1 MGSTRG
7 TPMSEVAERRRPPT
21 TIYEKP
27 RRQRALTARQRETA
41 AVFFVAFVSYAVL
54 GWRIV
59 VRDHIVMFD
68 AVARLSHA
76 YFVWWNSPPKLAA
89 VGFVWPPIATVVF
102 LPFTL
107 VKPLATSL
115 LALPLTSA
123 FFAGVM
129 FVFLNKT
136 LALLGLGLRYR
147 IPMLLL
153 FALNPMVAFYSAN
166 GMSEVVYLS
175 FLVASVYFFLSWYFN
190 RRGTMLVNAGIFFSV
205 GILSRY
211 EVFTW
216 AIVLAGVICA
226 VLVRRRASRVEIE
239 GTLISY
245 LAPLSYG
252 VGLWLF
258 FNWLILNDPLFWL
271 KHQAPGGPTNG
282 PPGTTGASLTVA
294 GPRPS
299 AAHVSSE
306 LVGLNWHLFV
316 LTLPT
321 LTALLAL
328 FAFRS
333 DLMAMTLAVFLSLN
347 AAFTGLLIY
356 VSHAEAYS
364 QLRYNMR
371 AMPLALIGSAW
382 VVTRFAGRARVL
394 AGAVVVVLLA
404 VAIPQTWQVMQTF
417 PQQYLEQSFTRA
429 VATGKD
435 QEGSGSLGGYRV
447 GIAEQRRMAAYVKA
461 NIVGRDA
468 ILTDDA
474 QTFSVMLLTGA
485 PGLFLDRIDHG
496 DTQWLTVLDAPFGKV
511 AYMLVSQSPDDLISA
526 RYPQLTHRG
535 MRGFRTVYSVGSLV
549 LIRVARVPPS

>member
-1 MGSTRG
+1 MN
-7 TPMSEVAERRRPPT
+7 EVAERRGLPT
-21 TIYEKP
+21 TVYEKP
-27 RRQRALTARQRETA
+27 RRERGLSAQQRETA
-41 AVFFVAFVSYAVL
+41 ALFLVVFVSYAVL
-54 GWRIV
+54 GWRVV

-136 LALLGLGLRYR
+136 LTLLGLGLRYR

-175 FLVASVYFFLSWYFN
+175 FLVASVYFFLSWHVS
-190 RRGTMLVNAGIFFSV
+190 RRGTRLVNAGIFFSV

-216 AIVLAGVICA
+216 AIVLAAVICA

-252 VGLWLF
+252 IGLWLF

-282 PPGTTGASLTVA
+282 PAGTTGPSLTVA

-299 AAHVSSE
+299 AAHVGRE
-306 LVGLNWHLFV
+306 LAGLNWHLFL

-321 LTALLAL
+321 LVALLAL
-328 FAFRS
+328 FIFRS
-333 DLMAMTLAVFLSLN
+333 DLMALTLALFLSLN

-356 VSHAEAYS
+356 VSHAEAYI

-382 VVTRFAGRARVL
+382 VVTRFAGRARIV
-394 AGAVVVVLLA
+394 AGAAVVALLL
-404 VAIPQTWQVMQTF
+404 VAIPQTWHVMQTF

-429 VATGKD
+429 IATGKD
-435 QEGSGSLGGYRV
+435 QEGTDSLGGYRV

-461 NIVGRDA
+461 NIIGRDS

-474 QTFSVMLLTGA
+474 QTFSVMLLTGT
-485 PGLFLDRIDHG
+485 PGTFLDRIDHG
-496 DTQWLTVLDAPFGKV
+496 DTRWLAVLDAPFGKV
-511 AYMLVSQSPDDLISA
+511 AYMLVSETPDDLISA
-526 RYPQLTHRG
+526 RYPKLGHRRV
-535 MRGFRTVYSVGSLV
+535 RGFRTVYKVGSLV
-549 LIRVARVPPS
+549 LISVARLPPS